1 MAKKDSTGE
10 LLRAD
15 SARVLSNTQKSR
27 PFWGGRSPKWICR
40 MIQSIESGC
49 IPVTGGGYQVNR
61 VNQPFLPIQVS
72 HASSPTDLP
81 ARDLR
86 IANSHP
92 EGTPLEA
99 SFADYETSP
108 RVVELATIQSV
119 VQVHTRVAALYSD
132 RFDQVEHQLTI
143 AADYM
148 YETKENLIFNHP
160 DYGLLNNVAPKL
172 QVSGAGPATPDV
184 LDDLMS
190 RVWKMPDFYVMHP
203 EVLDSFHRECNARGL
218 TPESVQIFGSA
229 FTAWR
234 GLPILP
240 TNKLH
245 LVAGGEEIKDGELID
260 RTPGVATSQVLL
272 MRIGEQKQ
280 GVVSLFAAGSEGS
293 DRFPFINVDFMSHSD
308 QAVSSYLMTMYAAM
322 AVCTPGALA
331 SAEVSV

>member
-1 MAKKDSTGE
+1 MAKASTTRD

-15 SARVLSNTQKSR
+15 SARVLSNPQKSR

-40 MIQSIESGC
+40 VIQSIESGC

-72 HASSPTDLP
+72 HSASPTSLP

-86 IANSHP
+86 ISNSHP
-92 EGTPLEA
+92 EGTVLEA
-99 SFADYETSP
+99 SFADYDTDP
-108 RVVELATIQSV
+108 RLVELATIQSV

-132 RFDQVEHQLTI
+132 RFDQVEQQLTI

-172 QVSGAGPATPDV
+172 KVNGAGPPTPDV

-190 RVWKMPDFYVMHP
+190 RVWKMPDFFVMHP
-203 EVLDSFHRECNARGL
+203 EALDSFHRECNARGL
-218 TPESVQIFGSA
+218 TPESVQMFGSP

-245 LVAGGEEIKDGELID
+245 LLADGEEIEDGGHVD
-260 RTPGVATSQVLL
+260 RTVGTATSHVLL
-272 MRIGEQKQ
+272 MRVGELKQ

-308 QAVSSYLMTMYAAM
+308 EAVSSYLMTMYAAM

-331 SAEVSV
+331 CAEVAV

>member
-1 MAKKDSTGE
+1 MAEATGNRE
-10 LLRAD
+10 LLRTE
-15 SARVLSNTQKSR
+15 SARVLSNPQKSR

-40 MIQSIESGC
+40 VIQSIESGC
-49 IPVTGGGYQVNR
+49 VPVSGGAYQVNR
-61 VNQPFLPIQVS
+61 VDQPFLPIQVS
-72 HASSPTDLP
+72 HASSPTELP

-86 IANSHP
+86 ISNSHG
-92 EGTPLEA
+92 EGTPLDV
-99 SFADYETSP
+99 SFAEYDTSP
-108 RVVELATIQSV
+108 RTVELATIQTV
-119 VQVHTRVAALYSD
+119 VKIHSRVAALYSD
-132 RFDQVEHQLTI
+132 RFDQVEQQLTI

-172 QVSGAGPATPDV
+172 KIAAAGPATPDV

-190 RVWKMPDFYVMHP
+190 RVWKMPDVYVMHP
-203 EVLDSFHRECNARGL
+203 ETLDAFHRECNGRGL
-218 TPESVQIFGSA
+218 IPESVQMFGSS

-245 LVAGGEEIKDGELID
+245 LVSGGKEVKDGKMVD
-260 RTPGVATSQVLL
+260 RKPGSATSNVLL
-272 MRIGEQKQ
+272 MRIGELKQ
-280 GVVSLFAAGSEGS
+280 GVVSLYAAGSGGS

-308 QAVSSYLMTMYAAM
+308 EAVSSYLMTMYAAM

-331 SAEVSV
+331 CAEVSV